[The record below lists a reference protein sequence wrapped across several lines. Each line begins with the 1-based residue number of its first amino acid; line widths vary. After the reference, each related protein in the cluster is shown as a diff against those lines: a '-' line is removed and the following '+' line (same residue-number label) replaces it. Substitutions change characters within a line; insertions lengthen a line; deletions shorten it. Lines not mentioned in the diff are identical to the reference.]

1 MQPVA
6 QKMGLDTKQDRSLWK
21 DKAMVEVNVAVLS
34 SFQVR
39 MSDVYMT
46 VEFKAVLLHDI
57 NNMPRIFC

>member
-34 SFQVR
+34 SFQV
-39 MSDVYMT
+39 DVYMT
-46 VEFKAVLLHDI
+46 VEFYYMILIA
-57 NNMPRIFC
+57 CQ